1 MEAID
6 CGKQKEQFEMDLNQR
21 AELIAQYEDGYQMI
35 VNALEGITDAE
46 MDARPAPNEW
56 SAREVVHHL
65 ADSEMTSAI
74 RLRLLIAAEGPTIL
88 GYDEAGFARRLY
100 YDRPITAS
108 LEAFKAA
115 RRSTAE
121 ILHRMTDAEWSRAGT
136 HTDTGRYTAED
147 WLAIYADHAVVHA
160 AQIRAARTSGGQ

>member
-1 MEAID
+1 
-6 CGKQKEQFEMDLNQR
+6 MDLNRR

-46 MDARPAPNEW
+46 MDARLAPNEW
-56 SAREVVHHL
+56 SAREIVHHL
-65 ADSEMTSAI
+65 ADSEMNSAI
-74 RLRLLIAAEGPTIL
+74 RLRQLVAEEGPTIL
-88 GYDEAGFARRLY
+88 GYDQEEFARRLY

-121 ILHRMTDAEWSRAGT
+121 ILHRMSDAEWARAGM
-136 HTDTGRYTAED
+136 HTETGRYTAED
-147 WLAIYADHAVVHA
+147 WLAIYAAHAVEHA
-160 AQIRAARTSGGQ
+160 AQIRAARASVQ

>member
-1 MEAID
+1 
-6 CGKQKEQFEMDLNQR
+6 MDLDQR

-35 VNALEGITDAE
+35 VDALEGITDAE

-74 RLRLLIAAEGPTIL
+74 RLRLLVAADGPTIL
-88 GYDEAGFARRLY
+88 GYDQAEFARRLH

-121 ILHRMTDAEWSRAGT
+121 ILHRMTDAEW
-136 HTDTGRYTAED
+136 
-147 WLAIYADHAVVHA
+147 
-160 AQIRAARTSGGQ
+160 AARGDAHRYRPLHRRGVAGNLREPRHRPCGANPHGADVRAVA